1 MSLSLAAAALMAVS
15 SCKNGDISFPDY
27 DTYTVYFGNQ
37 TPVRTIVLGED
48 NSDADLTYDNNHMCR
63 IGATFG
69 GSYSGQKI
77 SVNVEVDNSLCN
89 NIYLDEACT
98 VPVKPLPADYYELTS
113 TTLNYGGNFDGY
125 IDVKLTDKFFADENT
140 AAVLDETGTMVYPNG
155 LYVIPVKMVS
165 QTGADAILTGTY
177 DTEAYPNGAPARTLG
192 SAWSVLPK
200 DYTLY
205 AVNYICEY
213 SGFWLR
219 SGTDVVNGKANTS
232 RQVEN
237 KYTIDDE
244 VVYLATKG
252 LSKVSYT
259 AQIKDDE
266 GNAVASPVVVVDF
279 ANGSVSAPAG
289 ADYTISGGK
298 ATFTQDGAGKYWG
311 DKDRDLI
318 NVEFTYTQ
326 GANTCKVTD
335 KLVAQRRG
343 VKFNEF
349 SYNYKE

>member
-48 NSDADLTYDNNHMCR
+48 YEADLTNDNNHVCQ
-63 IGATFG
+63 IGAVFG
-69 GSYSGQKI
+69 GSYSGKKI
-77 SVNVEVDNSLCN
+77 TANVEVDNSLCD

-98 VPVKPLPADYYELTS
+98 IPVKPLPADYYELAS
-113 TTLNYGGNFDGY
+113 TTMNFGGDFNGY

-140 AAVLDETGTMVYPNG
+140 AAVLDETGTMVFPNG
-155 LYVIPVKMVS
+155 IYVIPVKMVS

-177 DTEAYPNGAPARTLG
+177 DTDAYKSGAPARTNG

-205 AVNYICEY
+205 AVNYICQY
-213 SGFWLR
+213 SGYWLR
-219 SGTDVVNGKANTS
+219 SGSDVVNGKANTS

-244 VVYLATKG
+244 VVYLATKS
-252 LSKVSYT
+252 LTKVSYT
-259 AQIKDDE
+259 ATIKNDD
-266 GNAVASPVVVVDF
+266 GTPVASPVVVVDF
-279 ANGSVSAPAG
+279 ANGTVSAPAG
-289 ADYTISGGK
+289 AAYKISDGK
-298 ATFTQDGAGKYWG
+298 ATFTDNGAGKYWG
-311 DKDRDLI
+311 DKERDLI
-318 NVEFTYTQ
+318 NVEFTYSEGT
-326 GANTCKVTD
+326 NTCKVTD

-343 VKFNEF
+343 IKFNVF

>member
-37 TPVRTIVLGED
+37 KPVRTIVLGED
-48 NSDADLTYDNNHMCR
+48 NDVDLTNDNNHVCQ

-69 GSYSGQKI
+69 GSYSGKKI
-77 SVNVEVDNSLCN
+77 TVDVEVDNSLCN

-98 VPVKPLPADYYELTS
+98 VPVKPLPSDYYELSS
-113 TTLNYGGNFDGY
+113 TTIKFDGNFNGY
-125 IDVKLTDKFFADENT
+125 IDVKLTDKFFADENS
-140 AAVLDETGTMVYPNG
+140 AAVIDEKGDMVFPNG

-177 DTEAYPNGAPARTLG
+177 DTEAYSSGAPSRANS
-192 SAWSVLPK
+192 SAWSVAPK
-200 DYTLY
+200 DYILY
-205 AVNYICEY
+205 GVNYVCQY

-219 SGTDVVNGKANTS
+219 SGTDVVNGKSNTS

-244 VVYLATKG
+244 VVYLSTKS
-252 LSKVSYT
+252 LTKVSYT
-259 AQIKDDE
+259 AVIKNEDGDPI
-266 GNAVASPVVVVDF
+266 ASPVVVVDF

-289 ADYTISGGK
+289 ASYTISGGK
-298 ATFTQDGAGKYWG
+298 ATFTEKGAGKYWG
-311 DKDRDLI
+311 DKERDLI
-318 NVEFTYTQ
+318 NVEFTYTE

-343 VKFNEF
+343 IKFLEF
-349 SYNYKE
+349 PLNYKE

>member
-48 NSDADLTYDNNHMCR
+48 NDVDLTNDNNHVCQ
-63 IGATFG
+63 IGAVFG
-69 GSYSGQKI
+69 GSYSGKNI
-77 SVNVEVDNSLCN
+77 TVNVEVDNSLCDN
-89 NIYLDEACT
+89 VYLDEACT
-98 VPVKPLPADYYELTS
+98 IPVKPLPADYYELSS
-113 TTLNYGGNFDGY
+113 TTMKFGGNFNGY

-140 AAVLDETGTMVYPNG
+140 MAIIDDKSDMVFPNG

-165 QTGADAILTGTY
+165 QTGADAILTG
-177 DTEAYPNGAPARTLG
+177 EAFTSGTHPRTQ
-192 SAWSVLPK
+192 STAWSVLPK

-205 AVNYICEY
+205 AVNYVCQY

-219 SGTDVVNGKANTS
+219 SGSDVVNGKSNTS
-232 RQVEN
+232 RQVQN

-244 VVYLATKG
+244 VVYLSTKSI
-252 LSKVSYT
+252 SKVSYK
-259 AQIKDDE
+259 AEIKDDAGKPIAKPE
-266 GNAVASPVVVVDF
+266 VVVDF

-289 ADYTISGGK
+289 ASYTISGGTASYTK
-298 ATFTQDGAGKYWG
+298 YGAGKYWG

-318 NVEFTYTQ
+318 NVEFTYTD
-326 GANTCKVTD
+326 GTNTCKVTD
-335 KLVAQRRG
+335 KLVSQRRG
-343 VKFNEF
+343 VKYNEF
-349 SYNYKE
+349 KIYYKE